1 MNFKNILHEIEK
13 ADPEIY
19 DRIDSRRKMM
29 HRFKD
34 LGGKLALTAIPLA
47 LGSMLNKAY
56 SQTPPSDIVDI
67 LNFALTLEYLE
78 SEFYLTALGIPGFI
92 DPTETASFTLIQQ
105 HEAAHVNFLTTT
117 ITSLSGT
124 PVTKPEFDFTG
135 KGIFPNVFTNYEMFL
150 AVAQTFEDT
159 GVRAYK
165 GQVTGLMSNKD
176 VLTAALQIHSVE
188 ARHAA
193 HVRYIRRKTGA
204 STEEKPWI
212 TSNSTDDIGAV
223 VQSTYV
229 GEDNV
234 TQLRIILPTLE
245 NVSNRVATEAFD
257 EPLSMDD
264 INAIIDQFII

>member
-1 MNFKNILHEIEK
+1 MNFQNILDEIEK

-19 DRIDSRRKMM
+19 DRIDSRRKVM

-56 SQTPPSDIVDI
+56 SQSPPPAIVDI

-78 SEFYLTALGIPGFI
+78 SEFYATALGRPGFI
-92 DPTETASFTLIQQ
+92 DATETASFTLIQQ
-105 HEAAHVNFLTTT
+105 HQAAHVNFLTTT
-117 ITSLSGT
+117 ITSLGGT
-124 PVTKPEFDFTG
+124 PATKPEFDFTG
-135 KGIFPNVFTNYEMFL
+135 KGLFPNVFSNYEQFL

-176 VLTAALQIHSVE
+176 ILTAALQIHSVE
-188 ARHAA
+188 GRHAA
-193 HVRYIRRKTGA
+193 HVRYIRRKGGN
-204 STEEKPWI
+204 TEEKPWI
-212 TSNSTDDIGAV
+212 TSNSTDGIGHAV
-223 VQSTYV
+223 ESTYV

-234 TQLRIILPTLE
+234 TQLGIVLTTLQ
-245 NVSNRVATEAFD
+245 NVSSRVATEAFD

-264 INAIIDQFII
+264 VNAILSQYIV